1 MYRYRAAVL
10 AGWLVLFAI
19 FAFLAGQTPGLLK
32 NNGFAPEGSEA
43 DRAIQLLQQQMD
55 FPSSSLKLVYTSESL
70 DLTQAVA
77 RQTILDSLQEI
88 REFPEVGDIEFAAES
103 PLGGRVDL
111 TMVTVGLRLNSDE
124 ALDRYPDL
132 KKLINAP
139 NGMKVYVTGGTAILY
154 DMSQASKTDI
164 AKSEII
170 GLPIA
175 LIVLLAVFG
184 TVLGA
189 LLPLIVGMVSVTITL
204 GLLYFVALDVPLSN
218 FLPNIVTMLGLA
230 VGIDYALFMVSRFR
244 EELKRG
250 GDVRD
255 AVAMASQTAGKSIFF
270 SGIAVLI
277 GMGGMLFVPLNFFE
291 SLCLGG
297 VSVVAVSVLVANT
310 LLPALFSIFGHKVNA
325 WKVFPESLR
334 KLGGGASWEKI
345 AWFVMRRPVR
355 LVVITCLV
363 LVAAMLPLFDMR
375 LGVPD
380 AEVLPPSYESRHGS
394 DLLKAA
400 YDQRESGAVQIVV
413 QSGGSL
419 WDEGTIR
426 QLLDLQDRLAGFAG
440 VERVRSYLDVASS
453 LGGTGVASDPG
464 RIAALLSQGAVR
476 EKIGSVKLADADGHT
491 AIISVVPK
499 ANPDSREA
507 RQLVKNLRAFGSEW
521 NGGGVDGGN
530 GGSSGA
536 GSGGGVGGSSDV
548 AGSGSGSSSG
558 SGSGGAVYRPAGLHL
573 LVAGETAYRYDI
585 EKLITDSLPAV
596 LGFVMGITYLVLL
609 FAFRSVVLPL
619 KAVLM
624 NVLSLGASLG
634 LVVCVFQYGYLAD
647 AFAVSAVGYVSATVP
662 VLIFCVVFGISM
674 DYEVFLITR
683 IMEEYEASG
692 DNEHSTAAG
701 LMRTGGLIT
710 SAAFILVV
718 VVGSFIF
725 TDIEIIKALGLGL
738 ALAILIDATIIRIAV
753 VPALMK
759 LLGRANWWAPAWMR
773 PIRTGPSSQVA
784 GAGSADKG
792 RKE

>member
-1 MYRYRAAVL
+1 MYRYRAVVL
-10 AGWLVLFAI
+10 AGWLVLFAV

-32 NNGFAPEGSEA
+32 NDGFAPEGSES
-43 DRAIQLLQQQMD
+43 DRAVQLLQQEMD
-55 FPSSSLKLVYTSESL
+55 FPSSSLKLVYTSDSHDLTTPIARKAILESL
-70 DLTQAVA
+70 QA
-77 RQTILDSLQEI
+77 I
-88 REFPEVGDIEFAAES
+88 REFPDVGDIKFAEEE
-103 PLGGRVDL
+103 PLGGRTDL
-111 TMVTVGLRLNSDE
+111 TTVTVGLRLNSDE
-124 ALDRYPDL
+124 ALDHYPDL
-132 KKLINAP
+132 KKLIVAP

-154 DMSQASKTDI
+154 DMSQASKKDI
-164 AKSEII
+164 AKSEMI

-189 LLPLIVGMVSVTITL
+189 LLPLIVGLVSVTITL
-204 GLLYFVALDVPLSN
+204 GLLYFVALNVPLSN

-250 GDVRD
+250 GDVCD

-277 GMGGMLFVPLNFFE
+277 GMGGMLFVPLNFFV

-310 LLPALFSIFGHKVNA
+310 LLPALFSVFGHKVNA
-325 WKVFPESLR
+325 WKVIPESLR
-334 KLGGGASWEKI
+334 RLGGGGSWEKI
-345 AWFVMRRPVR
+345 AWFVMKRPMR
-355 LVVITCLV
+355 LVVVTCLV

-394 DLLKAA
+394 DLLKQA

-413 QSGGSL
+413 QSDNSL
-419 WDEGTIR
+419 WAEGTIR
-426 QLLDLQDRLAGFAG
+426 QLLDLKDRLAGFDG
-440 VERVRSYLDVASS
+440 VERVRSYLDALNAMGGGSVAGDLSQM
-453 LGGTGVASDPG
+453 
-464 RIAALLSQGAVR
+464 AALLGQETVR
-476 EKIGSVKLADADGHT
+476 KKISDLKLTDADGHT

-499 ANPDSREA
+499 ADPDSREA
-507 RQLVKNLRAFGSEW
+507 RQLVKSLRTMEGEW
-521 NGGGVDGGN
+521 NGGVVE
-530 GGSSGA
+530 
-536 GSGGGVGGSSDV
+536 GGGG
-548 AGSGSGSSSG
+548 
-558 SGSGGAVYRPAGLHL
+558 RLHL

-609 FAFRSVVLPL
+609 FAFRSVILPL

-624 NVLSLGASLG
+624 NMLSLGASLG

-692 DNEHSTAAG
+692 DNERSTAAG

-773 PIRTGPSSQVA
+773 PIRPALSE
-784 GAGSADKG
+784 DEPCLEK
-792 RKE
+792 

>member
-1 MYRYRAAVL
+1 MYRYRTVVL
-10 AGWLVLFAI
+10 SVWLLLFAI

-32 NNGFAPEGSEA
+32 SDGFAPEGSES

-55 FPSSSLKLVYTSESL
+55 FPASSLKLVYTSDSH
-70 DLTQAVA
+70 DLTSPIA
-77 RQTILDSLQEI
+77 RKAILDSLQAI
-88 REFPEVGDIEFAAES
+88 REIPDVGDIEFAKEE
-103 PLGGRVDL
+103 PLGGRTDL
-111 TMVTVGLRLNSDE
+111 TTVTIGLRLNSNE
-124 ALDRYPDL
+124 ALDHYPDL
-132 KKLINAP
+132 KKLIATP
-139 NGMKVYVTGGTAILY
+139 NGMKVYVAGGTAILY
-154 DMSQASKTDI
+154 DMSQASKKDI
-164 AKSEII
+164 AKSEMI

-204 GLLYFVALDVPLSN
+204 GLLYFVALNVSLSN

-250 GDVRD
+250 EDVCD

-277 GMGGMLFVPLNFFE
+277 GMGGMLFVPLNFFK

-310 LLPALFSIFGHKVNA
+310 LLPALFSVFGHKVNA

-334 KLGGGASWEKI
+334 RWGGGGSWEKI
-345 AWFVMRRPVR
+345 AWFVMKHPGR
-355 LVVITCLV
+355 LVVVTCLV
-363 LVAAMLPLFDMR
+363 LIAAMLPLFDMR

-380 AEVLPPSYESRHGS
+380 AEVLPPTYESRHGS
-394 DLLKAA
+394 DLLKQA

-413 QSGGSL
+413 QSDSSL

-426 QLLDLQDRLAGFAG
+426 QLLELQDRLAGFDG
-440 VERVRSYLDVASS
+440 VERVRSYLDALNA
-453 LGGTGVASDPG
+453 LGGGGVDGDPG
-464 RIAALLSQGAVR
+464 RMAALLGQV
-476 EKIGSVKLADADGHT
+476 EVQKKISSLKLADADGHT
-491 AIISVVPK
+491 AIVSVVPK
-499 ANPDSREA
+499 ADPDSRET
-507 RQLVKNLRAFGSEW
+507 RQLVKSLRAMEAEW
-521 NGGGVDGGN
+521 NGGGEGGADGL
-530 GGSSGA
+530 GG
-536 GSGGGVGGSSDV
+536 GSGGG
-548 AGSGSGSSSG
+548 
-558 SGSGGAVYRPAGLHL
+558 SGGEKTVNKSAGLKL

-609 FAFRSVVLPL
+609 FAFRSVILPL

-624 NVLSLGASLG
+624 NMLSLGASLG

-692 DNEHSTAAG
+692 DNERSTAAG

-773 PIRTGPSSQVA
+773 PIQPISSPQVV
-784 GAGSADKG
+784 GADLADKV
-792 RKE
+792 RQE

>member
-10 AGWLVLFAI
+10 AGWLVLFAV

-32 NNGFAPEGSEA
+32 SNGFAPAGSES
-43 DRAIQLLQQQMD
+43 DQAIHLLQQEMD
-55 FPSSSLKLVYTSESL
+55 FPSSSLKLVYTSDSL
-70 DLTQAVA
+70 DLTSSDSRKA
-77 RQTILDSLQEI
+77 ILDSLQEMKGL
-88 REFPEVGDIEFAAES
+88 PEVGEVAFAAEE
-103 PLGGRVDL
+103 PLGGRTDL
-111 TMVTVGLRLNSDE
+111 TTVTIGLRLNSDE
-124 ALDRYPDL
+124 ALDHYPGL
-132 KKLINAP
+132 KKLIHAP

-154 DMSQASKTDI
+154 DMSQASKKDI
-164 AKSEII
+164 AKSEMI

-189 LLPLIVGMVSVTITL
+189 LLPLIVGLVSVTITL
-204 GLLYFVALDVPLSN
+204 GLLYFVALNVPLSN

-255 AVAMASQTAGKSIFF
+255 AVAMASQTAGKSIFY
-270 SGIAVLI
+270 SGIAVLV
-277 GMGGMLFVPLNFFE
+277 GMGGMLFVPLNFFQ

-310 LLPALFSIFGHKVNA
+310 LLPALFSVFGHKVNA
-325 WKVFPESLR
+325 WKVFPDSLR
-334 KLGGGASWEKI
+334 RWGGDKSWEKI
-345 AWFVMRRPVR
+345 AWFVMRHPIRIVA
-355 LVVITCLV
+355 VTCLV
-363 LVAAMLPLFDMR
+363 LIAAMLPLFDMR

-413 QSGGSL
+413 KSGSSL
-419 WDEGTIR
+419 WDEATIR
-426 QLLDLQDRLAGFAG
+426 QLLHLRDKLAGFDGA
-440 VERVRSYLDVASS
+440 ERVRSYLDV
-453 LGGTGVASDPG
+453 LNGPGGAEVAAHSG
-464 RIAALLSQGAVR
+464 ELAALLGQEAVR
-476 EKIGSVKLADADGHT
+476 EKISLLKLADADGHT
-491 AIISVVPK
+491 TVISVIPK
-499 ANPDSREA
+499 SDPDSREA
-507 RQLVKNLRAFGSEW
+507 RQLVKSLRAFGSEW
-521 NGGGVDGGN
+521 NEGWGNVNGGV
-530 GGSSGA
+530 A
-536 GSGGGVGGSSDV
+536 GSGGE
-548 AGSGSGSSSG
+548 
-558 SGSGGAVYRPAGLHL
+558 GAVNESAGLKL

-596 LGFVMGITYLVLL
+596 LGFVMGITYLILL

-619 KAVLM
+619 KAVVM

-634 LVVCVFQYGYLAD
+634 LVVCVFQYGFLAD

-674 DYEVFLITR
+674 DYEVFLISR

-692 DNEHSTAAG
+692 DNERSTAAG
-701 LMRTGGLIT
+701 LMHTGGLIT
-710 SAAFILVV
+710 SAALILVV
-718 VVGSFIF
+718 VVGSFVF
-725 TDIEIIKALGLGL
+725 ADIEIMKALGLGL

-759 LLGRANWWAPAWMR
+759 LMGRANWWAPAWLR
-773 PIRTGPSSQVA
+773 PIRPASLSQ
-784 GAGSADKG
+784 DPK
-792 RKE
+792 